1 MKQTYVNVSFFRC
14 FTLSPNVSSVH
25 QQIQQKTTNQ
35 TEAKANR
42 IFWTP
47 SAVFARVC
55 YGCGPTTLGCSGF
68 KDVGLRLGCVCFSK
82 SVQAC
87 NWNKLHTPH
96 SKHGS
101 IGKCFEGQVIKY
113 HPNDMQ
119 FFMWVSLFV
128 LLPLCYVQRFTSSL
142 NSRNQKSPKPNHLK
156 VPVTSFTKRFVC
168 PQNWN

>member
-1 MKQTYVNVSFFRC
+1 MLLHRIKRQELVLDIDAVRSQSFGKTSLSTHLGVDRCAPLCMKQTYVNVSFFRC

-42 IFWTP
+42 NFWTP

-119 FFMWVSLFV
+119 F
-128 LLPLCYVQRFTSSL
+128 LCG
-142 NSRNQKSPKPNHLK
+142 
-156 VPVTSFTKRFVC
+156 
-168 PQNWN
+168 